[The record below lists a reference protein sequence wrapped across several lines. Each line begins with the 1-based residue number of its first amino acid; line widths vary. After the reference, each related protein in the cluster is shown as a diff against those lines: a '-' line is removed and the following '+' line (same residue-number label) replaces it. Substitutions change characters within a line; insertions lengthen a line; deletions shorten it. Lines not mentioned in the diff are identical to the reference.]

1 VRVGVGLIMAIA
13 RTTAELNRWS
23 DLAIIR
29 RAIAARMPEQGGRA
43 GLSDVAEVCRRHAL
57 AHPGRDWNDV
67 RDDMLMICCEWDLAN
82 DALDAQSDA
91 CLDCLARF
99 LS

>member
-1 VRVGVGLIMAIA
+1 MAIA
-13 RTTAELNRWS
+13 RTTAELSRWS

-29 RAIAARMPEQGGRA
+29 HAIAARMPELHGA
-43 GLSDVAEVCRRHAL
+43 ACLSDVAELCRRHTL
-57 AHPGRDWNDV
+57 VHRGRDWNDV
-67 RDDMLMICCEWDLAN
+67 RDDMLTICCEWDLSN
-82 DALDAQSDA
+82 DSLDVQSDA

>member
-1 VRVGVGLIMAIA
+1 MRVGVGLIMAIA

-57 AHPGRDWNDV
+57 AHPERHWNDV

>member
-1 VRVGVGLIMAIA
+1 MRVGVGLIMAIA

-57 AHPGRDWNDV
+57 AHPERHWNDV
-67 RDDMLMICCEWDLAN
+67 RDDMLMICCEWDWRTMPSMPNRMHVWTAW
-82 DALDAQSDA
+82 LDS
-91 CLDCLARF
+91 
-99 LS
+99 